1 MNFLRR
7 MSTSHLLALCAAVV
21 ALGAGMTA
29 IASALG
35 GATPPKPQPLPDAVH
50 QALTAPRITGLS
62 VVAAMWSG
70 A

>member
-29 IASALG
+29 ITVRRRAGHGGPLG
-35 GATPPKPQPLPDAVH
+35 DSSVI
-50 QALTAPRITGLS
+50 LTKLT
-62 VVAAMWSG
+62 
-70 A
+70 